1 VGRKTIKRGLGK
13 RHTEPRIRPGIVADQ
28 GKGFL
33 NYAQYRPLF
42 DALLEELRVPVV
54 IGYHIGARKSEI
66 LGIKLEQIDLHDS
79 VIRLYDTKK
88 HVEGRW
94 LAIYG
99 EMGDTI
105 GKQVGQPLGITLV
118 ALGSPIVKA
127 TLLLTFD
134 PHGQTPAGLLVFF
147 LAFCSTIY
155 GGLLLGIWSGQG

>member
-1 VGRKTIKRGLGK
+1 
-13 RHTEPRIRPGIVADQ
+13 
-28 GKGFL
+28 
-33 NYAQYRPLF
+33 
-42 DALLEELRVPVV
+42 VV

-79 VIRLYDTKK
+79 VIRLYDTKRSMWR
-88 HVEGRW
+88 GRW

-118 ALGSPIVKA
+118 ALGSSIVKA

-134 PHGQTPAGLLVFF
+134 PQWPDACDAVGLL
-147 LAFCSTIY
+147 S
-155 GGLLLGIWSGQG
+155 GLLFHDLRRSAGRNMERAGTSREVAKKISGHKTDAVFNRYNIVSGRDIEDAGKKLAQFLKGQA